1 MKKFRKMMALVICLA
16 VCLMSVSVGFA
27 DGPQKTIFG
36 KDGRRK
42 VTDEET
48 LESPYSAVCNLT
60 IKWSNGT
67 TTYGTGFLISDTR
80 VVTTAHCLYNRKT
93 GATAKSIIVAPG
105 DRVSGHPFGRKTAT
119 SFHYPPEYAKYGVD
133 YDYGYIE
140 LPSAFS
146 TTVKPATLT
155 LKKYSY
161 NSDFSNKPATLIGF
175 DYKTAQMYTQTETIN
190 YASDYRL
197 YHKMDTLSG
206 MSGSPILDS
215 NGKVIG
221 INAYSINGD
230 LPVGNTVADDYP
242 DYNKATR
249 ISDEAYA
256 FLKAVKQEGTD
267 AIKTNSDNW
276 DHPLMCGWL

>member
-1 MKKFRKMMALVICLA
+1 MERSYSCEKVQENFSVGYLFG

-27 DGPQKTIFG
+27 DGPKRTIFG

-48 LESPYSAVCNLT
+48 LKSPYSAVCNLT
-60 IKWSNGT
+60 IKWSDST

-80 VVTTAHCLYNRKT
+80 VVTAAHCMYNRKT

-119 SFHYPPEYAKYGVD
+119 DFHYPSEFVNSGVN

-155 LKKYSY
+155 LKKYTY
-161 NSDFSNKPATLIGF
+161 NSDFSNMPATLIGF
-175 DYKTAQMYTQTETIN
+175 DYKTAQMYEQTETIN
-190 YASDYRL
+190 YASNYRL

-215 NGKVIG
+215 KGRVIG
-221 INAYSINGD
+221 INAYSIEGD
-230 LPVGNTVADDYP
+230 LPAGNTVDDDYP

-249 ISDEAYA
+249 ISDNAYR
-256 FLKAVKQEGTD
+256 FL
-267 AIKTNSDNW
+267 N
-276 DHPLMCGWL
+276 P